1 MMPSRLEAADFF
13 TPGDFHVGVVDS
25 AMRYLE
31 SDPAWVPLVTAELRH
46 ASLKSCFC
54 LLKKLYEADTGKR
67 LLDERFDPHAF
78 GRQMDRSKTEQR
90 KLAER
95 SSGAK

>member
-46 ASLKSCFC
+46 ASLKSRFC
-54 LLKKLYEADTGKR
+54 LLKLYEAATGKR

-78 GRQMDRSKTEQR
+78 GREMDRSKAAQR
-90 KLAER
+90 LLAER